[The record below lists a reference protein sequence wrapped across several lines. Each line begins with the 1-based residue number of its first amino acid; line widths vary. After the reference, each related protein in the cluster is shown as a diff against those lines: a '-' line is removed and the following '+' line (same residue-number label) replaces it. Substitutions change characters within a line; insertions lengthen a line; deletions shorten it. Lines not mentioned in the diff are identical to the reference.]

1 MWSIWG
7 KKAIGKGPNT
17 FSQHCYILDY
27 SLKRKK
33 SVLNV
38 KEVLIKFQDS
48 VSWWMCCLQPWGPL
62 SFFALSLC
70 LSLALHKTRAKSPLA
85 LIYNPHSEHI
95 HSLTHSHTHAHTA
108 RGQLFR
114 RSWHHSMWRPVG
126 ADMLTPVYTI
136 YRTDR
141 ETCRNNQV
149 VDEDICPATGCWQT
163 LMLFSCVCVY
173 CVTRESE
180 VFHV

>member
-1 MWSIWG
+1 M
-7 KKAIGKGPNT
+7 
-17 FSQHCYILDY
+17 
-27 SLKRKK
+27 
-33 SVLNV
+33 

>member
-1 MWSIWG
+1 MW
-7 KKAIGKGPNT
+7 
-17 FSQHCYILDY
+17 
-27 SLKRKK
+27 KR
-33 SVLNV
+33 
-38 KEVLIKFQDS
+38 
-48 VSWWMCCLQPWGPL
+48 SWL
-62 SFFALSLC
+62 SFRIRWAGECVAYSREAP
-70 LSLALHKTRAKSPLA
+70 S
-85 LIYNPHSEHI
+85 
-95 HSLTHSHTHAHTA
+95 HSLPFLFVCPWLCTKLGLNLLLPSFITLTVNTYTHLHTLTHTHAHTA

-180 VFHV
+180 VYHV